1 MSVINI
7 LPSEVFTQEEIMDWL
22 KSAMTRKVY
31 KHLDRTTF
39 IITTWNLQEN
49 NDFVGYFNRKLNLWG
64 KIDKRSE
71 KQ

>member
-1 MSVINI
+1 
-7 LPSEVFTQEEIMDWL
+7 MDWL